1 MEAGSGP
8 PAECGWCSLPRRVR
22 SSGTQH
28 SPAPLVVVT
37 AACHYVAWAGVKG
50 CTLDVAPS
58 SNWKAGRR
66 RLLVAALSWPFAAAA
81 RWPQNAWAECR
92 QEAATRDRG
101 GVQGWGGGGP
111 RRVQRQGRGWLLAR
125 GSERGW
131 GRILRSIRMERAPK
145 GWPSS
150 APQSQGY
157 PDGSKAYKV
166 ILDDGKV
173 VKARSVVFAET
184 DET

>member
-1 MEAGSGP
+1 
-8 PAECGWCSLPRRVR
+8 
-22 SSGTQH
+22 
-28 SPAPLVVVT
+28 
-37 AACHYVAWAGVKG
+37 
-50 CTLDVAPS
+50 
-58 SNWKAGRR
+58 
-66 RLLVAALSWPFAAAA
+66 
-81 RWPQNAWAECR
+81 
-92 QEAATRDRG
+92 
-101 GVQGWGGGGP
+101 
-111 RRVQRQGRGWLLAR
+111 
-125 GSERGW
+125 
-131 GRILRSIRMERAPK
+131 MERAPK